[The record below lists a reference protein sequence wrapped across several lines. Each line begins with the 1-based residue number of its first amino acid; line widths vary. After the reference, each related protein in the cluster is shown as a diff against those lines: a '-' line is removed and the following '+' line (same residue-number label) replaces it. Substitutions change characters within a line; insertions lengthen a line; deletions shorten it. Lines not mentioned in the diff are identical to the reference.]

1 MLLKVLELVSKVRVD
16 ATICDNSTTV
26 VVKDVGGGKV
36 SIEIDTNCPSVAH
49 FASLLKE
56 ANMDDLTD
64 WKNNRILDLA
74 ASSGLTTTC
83 LVPMAVFNCAWVEL
97 GMISRKLA
105 KDKSPL
111 CLHFV
116 E

>member
-1 MLLKVLELVSKVRVD
+1 MVSKVRVD
-16 ATICDNSTTV
+16 ATICDNTTTV
-26 VVKDVGGGKV
+26 TAKDLGGGKV
-36 SIEIDTNCPSVAH
+36 GIEIETNCPSVAH

-56 ANMDDLTD
+56 ADTDDLTN
-64 WKNNRILDLA
+64 WEKNRILELA
-74 ASSGLTTTC
+74 SRSGLTTTC
-83 LVPMAVFNCAWVEL
+83 LVPTAIFNCAWVEL
-97 GMISRKLA
+97 GMISRRLA

>member
-1 MLLKVLELVSKVRVD
+1 MVSKVRVD
-16 ATICDNSTTV
+16 ATICDNTTTV
-26 VVKDVGGGKV
+26 TVKDVGGGRV
-36 SIEIDTNCPSVAH
+36 SIEIDTNCASVAH
-49 FASLLKE
+49 FASLLKD
-56 ANMDDLTD
+56 ANVDDLTD
-64 WKNNRILDLA
+64 WTNNRILDLA
-74 ASSGLTTTC
+74 SRSGLTTTC
-83 LVPMAVFNCAWVEL
+83 LVPTAIFNCAWVEL

>member
-1 MLLKVLELVSKVRVD
+1 MVSKVRVD
-16 ATICDNSTTV
+16 ATICDNTTTV
-26 VVKDVGGGKV
+26 TVKDVGGGRV
-36 SIEIDTNCPSVAH
+36 SIEIDTNCASVAH
-49 FASLLKE
+49 FASLLKD
-56 ANMDDLTD
+56 ANVDDLTD
-64 WKNNRILDLA
+64 WTNNRILDLA
-74 ASSGLTTTC
+74 SRSGLTTTC
-83 LVPMAVFNCAWVEL
+83 LVPTAIFNCSWVEL